1 MKKVMLFS
9 LMVTFIASFGFAQGK
24 STPVDDIY
32 KKAEVMPEYPG
43 GQTELMAFFGTV
55 EFPKGATE
63 GAVYVSFVVEKDG
76 TVSNVTAVKSSGIE
90 ALDETAIAHVRQMP
104 QWTPGYQD
112 GKAVRVQYVVPFKFK
127 LS

>member
-1 MKKVMLFS
+1 MKRFLILG
-9 LMVTFIASFGFAQGK
+9 LMVLLFATVASAQDK
-24 STPVDDIY
+24 SQPVDEIF

-43 GQTELMAFFGTV
+43 GQSELMNFLGTV

-76 TVSNVTAVKSSGIE
+76 TVSNVAAAKSSGID
-90 ALDETAIAHVRQMP
+90 ALDETAIAHVRKMP
-104 QWTPGYQD
+104 KWTPGYQD

-127 LS
+127 LP